1 MFGAALKEFKRE
13 GAVRVNIM
21 TISIRSFKGIKPKLG
36 SEVFVDQTATII
48 GDVKLGDDSSVWPN
62 TVIRGDMHSI
72 SIGKRCSIQDASIL
86 HITHASDY
94 NPGGFP
100 LILGDEVTVGHMAM
114 LHGCTIGSQVL
125 IGMQAMVMDGAVIE
139 DQVVLG
145 AGSLVPPGKVLQ
157 SGHLYVGRP
166 AKKVRVLTEK
176 ELAYFSYTAGNY
188 VKLKNEH
195 MAEDTTGTSS

>member
-1 MFGAALKEFKRE
+1 MSA
-13 GAVRVNIM
+13 RV
-21 TISIRSFKGIKPKLG
+21 RSFKGMTPKLASG
-36 SEVFVDQTATII
+36 VFVDTSATII
-48 GDVKLGDDSSVWPN
+48 GDVTLAEDCSVWPN
-62 TVIRGDMHSI
+62 TVIRGDMHKI
-72 SIGKRCSIQDASIL
+72 KIGKRCSIQDASVL

-94 NPGGFP
+94 NPGGYP
-100 LILGDEVTVGHMAM
+100 LTLGDEVTVGHMAM

-145 AGSLVPPGKVLQ
+145 AGSLVPPGKTLE

-166 AKKVRVLTEK
+166 AKRVRKLTQK
-176 ELAYFSYTAGNY
+176 ELNYFSYTAGNY

-195 MAEDTTGTSS
+195 LAEG